1 VTKSV
6 ARALSGQTSFAE
18 EGFMRVAEIIRRRI
32 RKSSDGVDFAGDIN
46 AAIAANVGE
55 RGTSTHAQSSSS
67 QRIVQRS
74 GRTHVS
80 EPSKRDQTDP
90 Q

>member
-1 VTKSV
+1 
-6 ARALSGQTSFAE
+6 
-18 EGFMRVAEIIRRRI
+18 MRVAKIIRRRI
-32 RKSSDGVDFAGDIN
+32 RKSSDGVNFAGDIN

-55 RGTSTHAQSSSS
+55 RGTSTHAHTSSS

-80 EPSKRDQTDP
+80 DVPERDKDDEQ
-90 Q
+90 